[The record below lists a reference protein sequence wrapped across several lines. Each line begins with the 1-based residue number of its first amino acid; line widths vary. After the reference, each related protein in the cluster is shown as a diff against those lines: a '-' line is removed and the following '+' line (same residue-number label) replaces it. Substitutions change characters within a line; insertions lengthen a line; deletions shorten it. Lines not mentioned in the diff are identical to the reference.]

1 MVINQ
6 HVPGCNR
13 IDTRASQLSKVKDFN
28 SLICMWEPPGNFS
41 NEFFVKIFFYVSSDF
56 IL

>member
-28 SLICMWEPPGNFS
+28 KSHMWEPLGIFLKNF
-41 NEFFVKIFFYVSSDF
+41 
-56 IL
+56 L